1 MATSNNKEYDRM
13 EKISVRKLNHANLH
27 IQCESG
33 TAQELREFFSFF
45 VPGYRFMPAYKNRV
59 WDGKIRLF
67 DINSGELPAGLFY
80 HLNKFSESRGYI
92 VESEKTNYG
101 MPHENANVDI
111 QQLANYIDSLGLPFR
126 PYAYQLSGIHE
137 GLKRKRAILI
147 SPTGSGKSLII
158 YVLVK
163 YWLHLLTS
171 GLKYPKGGRVLVIV
185 PTTGL
190 VEQMHGDFKSYGQDE
205 RGMHRIYSGKD
216 KTFDAAICISTWQS
230 IYKLPKMWYDQFGMI
245 IGDECHGFKSKSL
258 MNIMNKA
265 TEAAYRF
272 GTTGTLDGTQTHEL
286 VLQGLFGPIHRVT
299 STKELQDD
307 NTLAQLHIK
316 RIVLDYGE
324 KERLDFGKRD
334 YMDEIDYIVSHAKR
348 NKFISNLALDQKGN
362 TLVLFNYVDKHGK
375 PLFDLID
382 QKAAEDRKVFFV
394 SGKTETSD
402 REAIRGIVEKQKN
415 SIIVAS
421 LGTFSTGINIRNLH
435 NIIFASPS
443 KSQIRVLQSIGR
455 GLRKSDDGK
464 PTILYDITDNLGW
477 KARKN
482 FALLHSEERLKIYEK
497 EKFNHKTYKVDIK

>member
-1 MATSNNKEYDRM
+1 M
-13 EKISVRKLNHANLH
+13 EKILVRKLNHANLH
-27 IQCESG
+27 VQCDSG

-45 VPGYRFMPAYKNRV
+45 VPGYKFMPAYRNRM
-59 WDGKIRLF
+59 WDGKIRLY
-67 DINSGELPAGLFY
+67 DMNSGELPAGLFY
-80 HLNKFSESRGYI
+80 HLNKFANSRGYI

-101 MPHENANVDI
+101 MPHENATVDI
-111 QQLANYIDSLGLPFR
+111 QQLASYIDGLGLPFR
-126 PYAYQLSGIHE
+126 PYSYQLSGIEE

-158 YVLVK
+158 FILIK
-163 YWLHLLTS
+163 YWLHLLTD
-171 GLKYPKGGRVLVIV
+171 GLRYPKGGKVLVIV

-190 VEQMHGDFKSYGQDE
+190 VEQMYGDFKSYGQGE

-230 IYKLPKMWYDQFGMI
+230 IYKLPKMWFEQFGMI

-299 STKELQDD
+299 STKQLQDND
-307 NTLAQLHIK
+307 TLAQLHIK
-316 RIVLDYGE
+316 RIILDYGE
-324 KERLDFGKRD
+324 KERLDFGQRT
-334 YMDEIDYIVSHAKR
+334 YMDEIDYIVTNTKR
-348 NKFISNLALDQKGN
+348 NNFIRNLAVDQKGN
-362 TLVLFNYVDKHGK
+362 TLVLYNYVDKHGK

-382 QKAAEDRKVFFV
+382 NKVDDDRKVFFV
-394 SGKTETSD
+394 SGQTDTAD

-415 SIIVAS
+415 AIIVAS

-455 GLRKSDDGK
+455 GLRKSDNNEA
-464 PTILYDITDNLGW
+464 TNLYDITDDISW
-477 KARKN
+477 KNRKN
-482 FALLHSEERLKIYEK
+482 FALQHSEERLRIYEK
-497 EKFNHKTYKVDIK
+497 EQFNHKTYKVDIS

>member
-1 MATSNNKEYDRM
+1 MAPPNNKEYDRM
-13 EKISVRKLNHANLH
+13 EKILVRKLNHANLH
-27 IQCESG
+27 IECESG

-67 DINSGELPAGLFY
+67 DANSGELPAGLFY
-80 HLNKFSESRGYI
+80 HLEQFANSRKYI
-92 VESEKTNYG
+92 VESEKTQYG
-101 MPHENANVDI
+101 MPHENATVDI
-111 QQLANYIDSLGLPFR
+111 QQLTNYIDSLGLPFR
-126 PYAYQLSGIHE
+126 PYTYQLQGIEE

-190 VEQMHGDFKSYGQDE
+190 VEQMFGDFKSYGQDE

-299 STKELQDD
+299 STKQLQDD

-324 KERLDFGKRD
+324 KERLDFGPRP
-334 YMDEIDYIVSHAKR
+334 YMDEIDYIVTNTKR
-348 NKFISNLALDQKGN
+348 NKFIRNLAIDQKGN
-362 TLVLFNYVDKHGK
+362 TLVLYNYVDKHGK
-375 PLFDLID
+375 PLFDLITD
-382 QKAAEDRKVFFV
+382 KADEERKVFFV
-394 SGKTETSD
+394 SGKTDTAD

-415 SIIVAS
+415 AIIVAS
-421 LGTFSTGINIRNLH
+421 LGTFSTGINIKNLH

-455 GLRKSDDGK
+455 GLRKSENNEA
-464 PTILYDITDNLGW
+464 TTLYDITDDLSW
-477 KARKN
+477 KGRKN
-482 FALLHSEERLKIYEK
+482 FAFIHSEERVKIYEK
-497 EKFNHKTYKVDIK
+497 EKFNHKTYKVNIG